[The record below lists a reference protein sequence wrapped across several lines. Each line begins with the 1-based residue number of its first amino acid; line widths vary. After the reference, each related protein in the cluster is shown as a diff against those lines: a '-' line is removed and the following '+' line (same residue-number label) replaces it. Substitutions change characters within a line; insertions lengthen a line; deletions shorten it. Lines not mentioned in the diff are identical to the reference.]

1 MRMEVGEVLQAGD
14 EELARHRWLSLQ
26 PETQQYRRLDLA
38 RIGRRERNVQQVA
51 VDKTCVQ
58 PIVAQQVAPVGHRAG
73 DASIDDRIVC
83 RCRLED
89 ICLGNGNGRNP
100 TKIGRASC
108 RERVCKYVYISVVD
122 VSIKKK
128 K

>member
-38 RIGRRERNVQQVA
+38 RIGRRERTVQQVA

-89 ICLGNGNGRNP
+89 IWLGNGNVRNP
-100 TKIGRASC
+100 TTVAGSGDNQALGNDIAPTHLFLYAL
-108 RERVCKYVYISVVD
+108 ER
-122 VSIKKK
+122 
-128 K
+128 